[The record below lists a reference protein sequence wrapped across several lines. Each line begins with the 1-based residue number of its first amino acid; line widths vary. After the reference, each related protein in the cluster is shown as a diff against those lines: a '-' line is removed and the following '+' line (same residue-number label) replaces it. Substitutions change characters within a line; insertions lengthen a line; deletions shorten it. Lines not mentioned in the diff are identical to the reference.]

1 VIEILTRLGIALVL
15 SVTLAVLLAWGW
27 DASDHQNATA
37 AQMVEAPAGS
47 AAR

>member
-1 VIEILTRLGIALVL
+1 MIEILTRLGIALVL

-27 DASDHQNATA
+27 DNSDHQSAA
-37 AQMVEAPAGS
+37 PAQMVEAPAGS